1 MDFFRLTFYPFLL
14 FIFQPENCLQETVL
28 PANLAWLRDPAWCVR
43 ECACR
48 SLARLLVACPGACK
62 KAFSGVG
69 SKATTNSGSGSITS
83 NPNSASSN
91 VTNPTSGTNAS
102 NTSTGNLPSSTNAQV
117 LDQANT
123 SSLSTTSNTS
133 AVNPANALT
142 TQAAAGGLKALAVD
156 TNYHLRQIYINVV
169 QAVWGPGI
177 LDEPPYSALGDDP
190 SAGILFPASR
200 NIYAYLSS
208 KTSKNLTNSDN
219 LNVTT
224 VPKGCQA
231 PPQIPNVYLTGC
243 VAQLLRF
250 LSEDVVPNV
259 RICATQALHVI
270 SGSLDKK

>member
-1 MDFFRLTFYPFLL
+1 M
-14 FIFQPENCLQETVL
+14 
-28 PANLAWLRDPAWCVR
+28 
-43 ECACR
+43 
-48 SLARLLVACPGACK
+48 
-62 KAFSGVG
+62 
-69 SKATTNSGSGSITS
+69 
-83 NPNSASSN
+83 
-91 VTNPTSGTNAS
+91 
-102 NTSTGNLPSSTNAQV
+102 
-117 LDQANT
+117 
-123 SSLSTTSNTS
+123 
-133 AVNPANALT
+133 
-142 TQAAAGGLKALAVD
+142 
-156 TNYHLRQIYINVV
+156 
-169 QAVWGPGI
+169 
-177 LDEPPYSALGDDP
+177 DEPPYSALGDDP

-219 LNVTT
+219 VNVTT